1 MTSRNRLTFTSVLVV
16 LLLLATGQSWA
27 ETQPAPGSLPWENP
41 NSGFDKPS
49 SGGTGTGGT
58 DKIET
63 VINTSGGSKDDGK
76 TTSNTGTDKQQ
87 GFVNDFLNNASEKI
101 KNSGGGSGWVWTWQ
115 KKWTIGPDG
124 KPAEVKEDW
133 QRGEIG
139 TNAKSSPAPTPGPS
153 AGPSSPAPSSPSSSS
168 SPGKPSTP
176 ASPKTTPSSSPAAPK
191 AAPGGA
197 KAVSAPSKAAP
208 PSSSPTG
215 KPAAPTTKA
224 TAPAAAPAGVEV
236 APPKLPPAEVQLV
249 IQDPVD
255 QVEKAYPKNV
265 FPKESLPVTPL
276 VDKNQPVPEDTR
288 VKITLD
294 FDKSKIREEDL
305 TLIVTDNEGPTE
317 VPKDE
322 MGNYRHIFRIPDL
335 QRYTARVNYRHPITG
350 SNDEIIRVTI
360 PVHPLDFKNRTI
372 ESNQNRSAND
382 DSSPAA
388 AQGGTM
394 SGSSGAAGSDGSQ
407 GGGAR
412 NTDSAS
418 ARTYGGG
425 GGDSATGDSYG
436 TSGKTDLSDLYSDP
450 SQDLVAEAGAPGG
463 ETGAAGSAAAGGSG
477 LDGQQLAGLSGA
489 GGPTGADTASG
500 YGSPNRDALGATGQ
514 EADAA
519 ASGGSSSRRGGG
531 SRSGSRTG
539 AAGGGDDS
547 SSASS
552 GGNHGSGEAGSAPG
566 WESSAGSAGD
576 ATGHGGSSSGAGYDD
591 SGNTQMAAAD
601 TKAAQF
607 GTTQDENATEDR
619 PYLVSLSVRNPVTK
633 AAQSFDFLLDP
644 FPTASAINKNT
655 QLSFSLDLA
664 KDVHRDSVNIVVF
677 DGKEKKQMTLGTGG
691 EAFDHLFAQPTAEAY
706 IWIYGS
712 SNKAPFSYKLSI
724 PVADL

>member
-1 MTSRNRLTFTSVLVV
+1 MTSHNRPTVVSVLVV
-16 LLLLATGQSWA
+16 LLLLAAGQGWA

-49 SGGTGTGGT
+49 SGGSGSGGT

-76 TTSNTGTDKQQ
+76 TISNSGTDKQK

-133 QRGEIG
+133 QKGEIG

-153 AGPSSPAPSSPSSSS
+153 SGPSSSSPSNPSSSSAPSSPASPKAGPSTSPSSP
-168 SPGKPSTP
+168 K
-176 ASPKTTPSSSPAAPK
+176 ATPS
-191 AAPGGA
+191 GT
-197 KAVSAPSKAAP
+197 KAVSAPAKTST
-208 PSSSPTG
+208 PSTPTG

-224 TAPAAAPAGVEV
+224 TAPAPAPAPTGVEV

-265 FPKESLPVTPL
+265 FPKETLPVTPL

-294 FDKSKIREEDL
+294 FDRSKIREEDL
-305 TLIVTDNEGPTE
+305 TLTVTDNEGDTE

-335 QRYTARVNYRHPITG
+335 QRYSARVNYRHPITG

-372 ESNQNRSAND
+372 EANQNRSSND

-388 AQGGTM
+388 AQGGTLT
-394 SGSSGAAGSDGSQ
+394 GSAGTAGGSQ

-412 NTDSAS
+412 GGDSAS

-436 TSGKTDLSDLYSDP
+436 TAGKTDLSDLYSDP
-450 SQDLVAEAGAPGG
+450 SQDLVAGAGAPGG
-463 ETGAAGSAAAGGSG
+463 ETGAAGSSG
-477 LDGQQLAGLSGA
+477 LDGQRLAGLSGA
-489 GGPTGADTASG
+489 GGPTGADAASG
-500 YGSPNRDALGATGQ
+500 YGAANGGAPGAPGQ

-519 ASGGSSSRRGGG
+519 VSGGGSSRRGGG
-531 SRSGSRTG
+531 SRSEYRTG
-539 AAGGGDDS
+539 AAGGGGDS
-547 SSASS
+547 SSSS
-552 GGNHGSGEAGSAPG
+552 GGEPGSGAEGSASG
-566 WESSAGSAGD
+566 WESSAGPAGD
-576 ATGHGGSSSGAGYDD
+576 TTGHGGSSAGDGYYD
-591 SGNTQMAAAD
+591 SGNTRMAAAN
-601 TKAAQF
+601 TTTAQF
-607 GTTQDENATEDR
+607 GTTQDESTTQDR
-619 PYLVSLSVRNPVTK
+619 AYLISLSVRNPVTK
-633 AAQSFDFLLDP
+633 AAQSFDFIQEP
-644 FPTASAINKNT
+644 FPTATAISKNT
-655 QLSFSLDLA
+655 QLSFSLDLS
-664 KDVHRDSVNIVVF
+664 KDVNRESVNVVVF
-677 DGKEKKQMTLGTGG
+677 DGKDKKQMTLGSGG